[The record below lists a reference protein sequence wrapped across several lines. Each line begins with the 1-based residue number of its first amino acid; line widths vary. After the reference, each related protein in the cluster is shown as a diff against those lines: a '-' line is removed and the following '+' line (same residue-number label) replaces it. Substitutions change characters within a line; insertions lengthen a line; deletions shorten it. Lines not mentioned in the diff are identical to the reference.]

1 MPGPVRGSFL
11 PDSQPARR
19 LFSVLQDFQ
28 VFSPYNRGKKL
39 RVSKDLVSEVWADA
53 ELAGD
58 DVRVWVDDR
67 DLRADR
73 SLFMSSTRIKPSL

>member
-1 MPGPVRGSFL
+1 MD
-11 PDSQPARR
+11 DSQPGRK
-19 LFSVLQDFQ
+19 LFSVLEDFQ

-39 RVSKDLVSEVWADA
+39 RVSKELVREVWADIGM
-53 ELAGD
+53 AGD

-73 SLFMSSTRIKPSL
+73 SAFLSSTRTKLTV